1 MFPACRDSIRDI
13 DGAIDVQL
21 GAPCLLP
28 AFSHNAVHF
37 SPDDSPLLAQ
47 AFDCLAVGAS
57 PIAVGTRARVPAW
70 LPERCLRPLTS
81 SGRVSESMQRI

>member
-57 PIAVGTRARVPAW
+57 PIAVGTRARVLQRGACARLQP
-70 LPERCLRPLTS
+70 LVESLSRCRES
-81 SGRVSESMQRI
+81 S